1 MNNVLKMLSLDISL
15 IKPYSKS
22 LLVVFIA
29 PLIIILSTQD
39 IVSGFIFCMSIMAMT
54 SNYTFSIAEKND
66 LNRLYGLLP
75 VTRKDIVGGRYLFSA
90 LAGLIAAIFGSIMNI
105 AFFIL
110 TKKPFNMEEV
120 IASVSVGLTM
130 YMLFTA
136 VQLPAYFKFG
146 AIKGKFI
153 SFIPFL
159 GIFLVGIIAKGIKPE
174 TMEKLSNIA
183 VLNNTT
189 ALFAIFLLLDIVLY
203 SISIGVAQ
211 RIYNKMEL

>member
-1 MNNVLKMLSLDISL
+1 MNNVLKMLRLDISL

-29 PLIIILSTQD
+29 PLIIICSTQD
-39 IVSGFIFCMSIMAMT
+39 IVSGVIFCMTIMTMT

-75 VTRKDIVGGRYLFSA
+75 VSKKDIVAGRYLFSA
-90 LAGLIAAIFGSIMNI
+90 LSGLIAVIFGSVMSII
-105 AFFIL
+105 FFFL
-110 TKKPFNMEEV
+110 TKRPFALEEV
-120 IASVSVGLTM
+120 IVSVSAGLTL

-136 VQLPAYFKFG
+136 VQLPAFFKFG
-146 AIKGKFI
+146 AIKGRFI

-159 GIFLVGIIAKGIKPE
+159 GIFLVGIMARGVKPE
-174 TMEKLSNIA
+174 TMEKLSGIA

-189 ALFAIFLLLDIVLY
+189 ALFVSSILLDIVLY
-203 SISIGVAQ
+203 GISMGITQ
-211 RIYNKMEL
+211 RIYDRMEF

>member
-1 MNNVLKMLSLDISL
+1 MNNVLKMLRLDISL

-29 PLIIILSTQD
+29 PLIIIYSTQD

-75 VTRKDIVGGRYLFSA
+75 VSKKDIVAGRYLFSA
-90 LAGLIAAIFGSIMNI
+90 LAGLIAVIFGSVMDIT
-105 AFFIL
+105 FFFL
-110 TKKPFNMEEV
+110 AKRSFEMEEV
-120 IASVSVGLTM
+120 IVSVSAGLTM

-136 VQLPAYFKFG
+136 VQLPAFFKFG
-146 AIKGKFI
+146 AIKGRFI

-159 GIFLVGIIAKGIKPE
+159 GIFLVGIMAKGLKPE
-174 TMEKLSNIA
+174 TMEKLSSIA

-189 ALFAIFLLLDIVLY
+189 ALFVSSILLDIVLY
-203 SISIGVAQ
+203 GISMGIAQ
-211 RIYNKMEL
+211 RIYDRMEF